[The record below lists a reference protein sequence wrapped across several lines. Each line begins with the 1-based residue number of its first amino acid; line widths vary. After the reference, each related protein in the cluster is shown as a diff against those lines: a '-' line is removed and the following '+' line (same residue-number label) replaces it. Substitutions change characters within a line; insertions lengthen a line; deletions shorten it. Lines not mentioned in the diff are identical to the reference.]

1 MVISM
6 GLFDD
11 LLQGVKLPRFVKVN
25 YEIRQSHVTDPA
37 EALREAIRARDIL
50 AGIKPGDSVCLACG
64 SREIAN
70 LKEIVAALVALI
82 KEHGGEPFIIPAMGS
97 HGGASAEGQREILLN
112 FGLSEENVG
121 APIRA
126 TMETVYVGKSASGL
140 EVRLDAY
147 AAKADWIIPIGR
159 IKPHTAFHGKVES
172 GVQKMITIGMGKQHG
187 ADICHSKGFGKMAQN
202 VHEFAHTTLAHYPNI
217 NAIGIIENAYHETY
231 KIVAF
236 PHDTIEAEEPGYLE
250 EARALMPK
258 IPFKKVDAIFVDEL
272 GKNISGTGA
281 DPNIIGR
288 SPVMGQWEPNADSI
302 VMFDLTPESHGNV
315 TGIGNADVTTMR
327 VFKKFSMEATYPNNI
342 TSLVPKAAKM
352 PPVMPN
358 DCLAMKFG
366 LKICFEADPVLGP
379 KVVWLHNTL
388 RMHRFWISEALIPEA
403 MKVEGLSIISEPQE
417 ISFDGEG
424 NVTGWS
430 WD

>member
-1 MVISM
+1 MQ
-6 GLFDD
+6 LFEN
-11 LLQGVKLPRFVKVN
+11 LLNDVPIPKFVKVN
-25 YEIRQSHVTDPA
+25 YQIIQNHIKNPA
-37 EALREAIRARDIL
+37 DELCQAIQKRNIL
-50 AGIKPGDSVCLACG
+50 QKIKEGDSVCIACG
-64 SREIAN
+64 SREIAH
-70 LKEIVAALVALI
+70 LSDIVRALVQEI
-82 KEHGGEPFIIPAMGS
+82 KKYGGHPFIIPAMGS
-97 HGGASAEGQREILLN
+97 HGGSSAEGQREILLN

-121 APIRA
+121 APIKA
-126 TMETVYVGKSASGL
+126 TMETIYVGKSASGL
-140 EVRLDAY
+140 EVRLDKY
-147 AAKADWIIPIGR
+147 ASEADWIIPVGR
-159 IKPHTAFHGKVES
+159 IKPHTAFHGIIES
-172 GVQKMITIGMGKQHG
+172 GIQKMITIGMGKQHG
-187 ADICHSKGFGKMAQN
+187 ANICHSRGFGQMSKN
-202 VHEFAHTTLAHYPNI
+202 IHEFAHTTLEHYPNI

-231 KIVAF
+231 KIIAF

-302 VMFDLTPESHGNV
+302 VMFDLTDESHGNV

-327 VFKKFSMEATYPNNI
+327 VYKKFNMEATYPNNI
-342 TSLVPKAAKM
+342 TSLVPKAAKI

-358 DCLAMKFG
+358 DKLAMKFG
-366 LKICFEADPVLGP
+366 LKICFNADPKYGP

-388 RMHRFWISEALIPEA
+388 MMKRFWVSEGLIPE
-403 MKVEGLSIISEPQE
+403 VELIHNLKIISEPQK
-417 ISFDGEG
+417 ITFNNDD
-424 NVTGWS
+424 NVVNWN